1 MGGMFQADLSF
12 LFEQPS
18 IWRSLVQVLITTTPL
33 AIALSGFAV
42 WRVGDRNGVLL
53 MLWVVIYMIW
63 MLWPTPLQPELILPG
78 RVVSVIGWFWL
89 LGAWARRV
97 NWHQPLLL
105 ASNSVVVA
113 FLIALTL
120 TTGVAGLRD
129 VMGWDQPTGPD
140 LSLGSGG
147 QTP

>member
-1 MGGMFQADLSF
+1 MGGVFQADLTF

-18 IWRSLVQVLITTTPL
+18 IWRSLVQVLIITTPL
-33 AIALSGFAV
+33 SIAMSGFAAL
-42 WRVGDRNGVLL
+42 RVGDRNGALL
-53 MLWVVIYMIW
+53 MLWVVVYLVW
-63 MLWPTPLQPELILPG
+63 MLWPLPLHPELVLPG

-89 LGAWARRV
+89 VGAWARRV

-105 ASNSVVVA
+105 VSNSVVVA

-129 VMGWDQPTGPD
+129 VMGWDQPVRPD
-140 LSLGSGG
+140 LSPDSGG
-147 QTP
+147 QAP